1 MIGSLGMSN
10 NARTSSSIALLVG
23 VGMLMSACARVPG
36 HQGFIVDTVLV
47 DSVRPGVDNRQSV
60 EKTLGRPT
68 FVGQFGTND
77 YYYVGRDTKQLA
89 FAQPRA
95 VTQTALRI
103 KFDEAGN
110 VTAVDRTGLEKI
122 AKINPENDKTP
133 TLGRNRGFFEDLFG
147 NIGQVGAV
155 SQGGSTTDNPN

>member
-1 MIGSLGMSN
+1 MSS
-10 NARTSSSIALLVG
+10 NARTLSSIALLVG
-23 VGMLMSACARVPG
+23 TGMIMSSCARVPG
-36 HQGFIVDTVLV
+36 HQGFIVDPVLV

-68 FVGQFGTND
+68 VVGQFGTND

-95 VTQTALRI
+95 VGQTVLRI
-103 KFDEAGN
+103 KFDTAGN

-122 AKINPENDKTP
+122 AKIDPENDKTP
-133 TLGRNRGFFEDLFG
+133 TLGRKRGFFEDLFG

-155 SQGGSTTDNPN
+155 GQGGSTTDNPN

>member
-1 MIGSLGMSN
+1 MSIN
-10 NARTSSSIALLVG
+10 VQRLSSITLLIGVG
-23 VGMLMSACARVPG
+23 VVMSACARVPG
-36 HQGFIVDTVLV
+36 HQGFIVDPVLV
-47 DSVRPGVDNRQSV
+47 DAVRPGVDNRQSV

-68 FVGQFGTND
+68 VVGQFGTND

-95 VTQTALRI
+95 TGQTVLRI
-103 KFDEAGN
+103 KFDATGN

-122 AKINPENDKTP
+122 AKVDLENDKTP
-133 TLGRNRGFFEDLFG
+133 TLGRKRGFFEDLFG

-155 SQGGSTTDNPN
+155 GQGGSTADNPN

>member
-1 MIGSLGMSN
+1 MGITARSL
-10 NARTSSSIALLVG
+10 SSIALMIGVG
-23 VGMLMSACARVPG
+23 VALSACSRVPG
-36 HQGFIVDTVLV
+36 HQGFIVDPVLV
-47 DSVRPGVDNRQSV
+47 DAVRPGVDNRQSV

-68 FVGQFGTND
+68 FVGQFGTKD

-95 VTQTALRI
+95 VAQTVLRI

-110 VTAVDRTGLEKI
+110 VIAVDRTGLEKI
-122 AKINPENDKTP
+122 AKVDLENDTTP
-133 TLGRNRGFFEDLFG
+133 TLGRKRGFFEDLFG

-155 SQGGSTTDNPN
+155 GQGGSTTDNPN

>member
-1 MIGSLGMSN
+1 MSI
-10 NARTSSSIALLVG
+10 NARGSSSIALLIGAG
-23 VGMLMSACARVPG
+23 VLMSACARVPG
-36 HQGFIVDTVLV
+36 HQGFIIDPILV

-68 FVGQFGTND
+68 VVGQFGTND

-89 FAQPRA
+89 FAQPRP
-95 VTQTALRI
+95 VSQTVLRI
-103 KFDEAGN
+103 KFDDAGN

-122 AKINPENDKTP
+122 AKIDPENDKTP
-133 TLGRNRGFFEDLFG
+133 TLGRKRGFFEDLFG

-155 SQGGSTTDNPN
+155 GQGAGTADNPN

>member
-1 MIGSLGMSN
+1 MSI
-10 NARTSSSIALLVG
+10 NAQRLSSIALLIG
-23 VGMLMSACARVPG
+23 VTVLVSACARVPG
-36 HQGFIVDTVLV
+36 HQGFIVDPVLV
-47 DSVRPGVDNRQSV
+47 DSVRAGVDNRQSV

-68 FVGQFGTND
+68 VVGQFGTKD

-95 VTQTALRI
+95 VSQTVLRI

-110 VTAVDRTGLEKI
+110 VVAVDRTGLEKI
-122 AKINPENDKTP
+122 AKIDPENDKTP
-133 TLGRNRGFFEDLFG
+133 TLGRKRGFFEDLFG

-155 SQGGSTTDNPN
+155 GQGGSTTDNPN

>member
-1 MIGSLGMSN
+1 MCSTAN
-10 NARTSSSIALLVG
+10 RAWAIALLIA
-23 VGMLMSACARVPG
+23 LSACARVPG
-36 HQGFIVDTVLV
+36 HQGFIADAVLI

-68 FVGQFGTND
+68 VVGQFGTKE

-89 FAQPRA
+89 FAAPRP
-95 VTQTALRI
+95 VSQTVLRI
-103 KFDEAGN
+103 KFDDAGN
-110 VTAVDRTGLEKI
+110 VIAVDRAGLEKI

-155 SQGGSTTDNPN
+155 GQGSGTADNPN